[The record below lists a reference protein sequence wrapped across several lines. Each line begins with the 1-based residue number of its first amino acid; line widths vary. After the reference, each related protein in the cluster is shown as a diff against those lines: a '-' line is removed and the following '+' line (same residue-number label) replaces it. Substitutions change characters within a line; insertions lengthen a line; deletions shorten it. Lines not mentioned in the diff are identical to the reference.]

1 MDLILP
7 LIRGRV
13 MDVTVIVAAG
23 NRATFGLIAGKY
35 TRSPSWPPP
44 YQSEDVST
52 IDFIQKYLRPMD
64 NRFSLLEVPVENG
77 FDCIFFNSQKKA
89 CSIYEVRPHQCR
101 QFPFWEIYRTYWQ
114 SLVKE
119 CPGVSSFSDT

>member
-1 MDLILP
+1 MSIIKKDGFDFTFNP
-7 LIRGRV
+7 RACDGCDGNCCRGEQ
-13 MDVTVIVAAG
+13 G
-23 NRATFGLIAGKY
+23 NIWINSGEI
-35 TRSPSWPPP
+35 
-44 YQSEDVST
+44 YQISDFLDISA